1 MALEVD
7 IRGMPVVAKLKY
19 LRIAPRKV
27 RLVADLIRGKSV
39 EQAQTL
45 LHFTVKKANEPLLKL
60 LKSAIASARNNFQLQ
75 ESNLYICKISVDEG
89 PKYKRYMPRAR
100 GQAYEIQKKTSHV
113 TLWLDE
119 IVKKPPKESKLS
131 KGQAKKVEKIKKVDE
146 AGASSSPFANARV
159 VDEAGASSS
168 PFANARVT
176 EKYDKIEEKISKVDE
191 LRSSSH
197 FANARVKEGGE
208 PKSEEKMTK
217 KEKIGLKPTGIM
229 TQKPKIVKGIKRI
242 FKRKSF

>member
-159 VDEAGASSS
+159 
-168 PFANARVT
+168 T

-208 PKSEEKMTK
+208 PKSEEKTTK

>member
-1 MALEVD
+1 
-7 IRGMPVVAKLKY
+7 MPVVAKLKY

-159 VDEAGASSS
+159 
-168 PFANARVT
+168 T

-208 PKSEEKMTK
+208 PKSEEKTTK